1 MRLKLIPDDTKIDFM
16 GFRRIAVAF
25 SIVLIVASL
34 AVTALQGL
42 NFGIDFKGGIMIEA
56 RTEGPADVGAIR
68 SAVSDLGLGDVAVQG
83 FGAPQDVLIRIGV
96 QEGDGNAQMQVV
108 GQVEAALQEAIGGI
122 ETRRGEGVGPKVS
135 GELVQQGALAVGLAV
150 FFMLIYIWLRFEW
163 QFALGAVIALVHD
176 VVLTIGVFSVTSLE
190 FNLSI
195 IAALLTIVGYSLND
209 TVIVFD
215 RIREN
220 LRKFKQMSLAEVL
233 NLSINETLS
242 RTLMTS
248 GTTLVALVALWALGG
263 EVIRGF
269 TLAMIWGIVV
279 GTYSSI
285 FIASVL
291 VLRLGVK
298 RDWSKPDKTGPA
310 GTNFGGAQV

>member
-122 ETRRGEGVGPKVS
+122 ETRRVEVVGPKVS

-215 RIREN
+215 QLF
-220 LRKFKQMSLAEVL
+220 LR
-233 NLSINETLS
+233 
-242 RTLMTS
+242 
-248 GTTLVALVALWALGG
+248 
-263 EVIRGF
+263 
-269 TLAMIWGIVV
+269 
-279 GTYSSI
+279 
-285 FIASVL
+285 
-291 VLRLGVK
+291 
-298 RDWSKPDKTGPA
+298 
-310 GTNFGGAQV
+310 